1 MKTENSKLNVMEFD
15 PDHLGKDCYESDA
28 VTISRAYYKKLQV
41 YIEYLFE
48 KHEDSWKGKTA
59 EMGDFLLR

>member
-1 MKTENSKLNVMEFD
+1 MRTENSKFNVMEFD

-28 VTISRAYYKKLQV
+28 VTISRAYYKKLQT